1 MLTCRACARDLIHKM
16 PVLGNTYSS
25 EKRGRA
31 WIVNDMHLQLRVPN
45 IWYRACLEWTELTS
59 AERRRAIG
67 VTVPG
72 GPGIVVGS
80 NGRIAWGFTNTQGD
94 WADIIELDI
103 PSGNADKYRTPE
115 GLNPFETHR
124 EMIKVKG
131 RPDEILTVES
141 TIWGPV

>member
-45 IWYRACLEWTELTS
+45 IGYRACLEWTELTS
-59 AERRRAIG
+59 AEWRRAIG

>member
-1 MLTCRACARDLIHKM
+1 
-16 PVLGNTYSS
+16 
-25 EKRGRA
+25 
-31 WIVNDMHLQLRVPN
+31 
-45 IWYRACLEWTELTS
+45 
-59 AERRRAIG
+59 
-67 VTVPG
+67 VPG

-124 EMIKVKG
+124 EMIKG
-131 RPDEILTVES
+131 
-141 TIWGPV
+141 